1 MVSPSL
7 VADYKTNL
15 CRAKARDAQ
24 SALAFKSLKLQ
35 PSSPRS
41 IQTFPARH
49 LPPQALFPPYAKS
62 YIMRVDS
69 HSETS
74 FRTAR
79 SPNPLFCHPDFL
91 ERLESYR
98 TQPIGKRAALLLQ
111 RLLIDPERLH
121 YKATQ
126 GENKGWRRSRLGGS
140 SGSHFYAW
148 WAPAG
153 ALPLK
158 AFSNTPAGALFLR
171 DIRHHDDHSPLLAN
185 NFPDDYLPITVPEVR
200 REDFSPAPWTPQQ
213 AKFANAR
220 DNVRILKGYPGSGK
234 TTALLHAADQSPSTN
249 ILYLT
254 YSSDLAA
261 LARSYFDR
269 YCADSRQYHITTFPQ
284 FLRTLLNITTPPVPF
299 TEQRKRFSAEL
310 LSLSRNLGPWA
321 QNIPALFDEFHAHI
335 IGDALP
341 ARIGRFAACS
351 LQRRNESDY
360 FATRSRFIG
369 VSAAELASSAA
380 KRLEKSG
387 GPIATRFFPDLHLA
401 WSAVEQLPNLPSE
414 LLPWDCIA
422 IDECQDLTP
431 IETFFVA
438 QLAKRLQQLR
448 GRPIPVLIAGDEAQT
463 VRPTDFEWG
472 WLNDIFHAEIAT
484 PSVYKLSAN
493 LRSPRQIAELI
504 NKVWDLYAHLDK
516 RDRPSGQGW
525 ASIEDDAADQILYCA
540 AAPGEDLTTLLTDLQ
555 NREGLAIVS
564 FAESNPNIPGALTPA
579 EIKGLDFHS
588 VCVIDPGA
596 QLEKIKSARG
606 NSVDIENLSRR
617 LAIDQLRVA
626 VSRPTERLIWLDI
639 SPKPLRVNASLLF
652 LNGPLDNHSALTP
665 AALLKSLQEEN
676 LDLDER
682 VQRCQE
688 DSRQYLAVR
697 PDLAWS
703 RAHQAVTLL
712 GHKGD
717 INAILDPLTRESAY
731 NTLAEVC
738 FSLSMRKTR
747 LSPELGNPDL
757 LQEAAQAARNIPN
770 EDLSTLIFDIS
781 ELLNATSGEE
791 VNFALNLMSRIPGKL
806 EKLPPWF
813 LVELGREPAR
823 WIALLEG
830 VQYINA
836 NAAICARVLPP
847 FFKAIGLPDAEARS
861 ARLRASAVADL
872 IKGKFFK
879 AALTVLAEIP
889 ERNYKLE
896 AQCQEGIGDLAAAAN
911 AHIAYGNLESAID
924 CYRRVPDIKMA
935 LSAMKELKT
944 PPTAVPALEWIA
956 AMQALAA
963 KRPDNFNRV
972 VKAEEK
978 KLLEGILES
987 SLGVQRKKSAAK
999 KAATKAATKAPAAKK
1014 LAAKKVAAKKVAPN
1028 FTSRNPYF

>member
-1 MVSPSL
+1 MGLANELFQP
-7 VADYKTNL
+7 
-15 CRAKARDAQ
+15 RAKR
-24 SALAFKSLKLQ
+24 
-35 PSSPRS
+35 
-41 IQTFPARH
+41 
-49 LPPQALFPPYAKS
+49 
-62 YIMRVDS
+62 YIMRVAS
-69 HSETS
+69 HTEIS
-74 FRTAR
+74 FQTAR
-79 SPNPLFCHPDFL
+79 SSNPLFCHPDFL

-121 YKATQ
+121 YKSTQ

-158 AFSNTPAGALFLR
+158 SFSSPPAGALFLR
-171 DIRHHDDHSPLLAN
+171 DIRHHDDHTPLHAN
-185 NFPDDYLPITVPEVR
+185 NFPEDYLPVTVPEVR
-200 REDFSPAPWTPQQ
+200 GEDFGPAPWTSQQ
-213 AKFANAR
+213 AKFATAR
-220 DNVRILKGYPGSGK
+220 DHVRILKGHPGSGK
-234 TTALLHAADQSPSTN
+234 TTALLHAADQSPTSN

-254 YSSDLAA
+254 YSSDLAT

-269 YCADSRQYHITTFPQ
+269 YCANSREYHVTTFPQ
-284 FLRTLLNITTPPVPF
+284 FLRTLLNITAPPVPF
-299 TEQRKRFSAEL
+299 AEQRKRFSAEL
-310 LSLSRNLGPWA
+310 VSTSRNLGPWA

-335 IGDALP
+335 IGGALP
-341 ARIGRFAACS
+341 AQVGRFAACS
-351 LQRRNESDY
+351 SQRSNDADY
-360 FATRSRFIG
+360 MAIRSRSIG
-369 VSAAELASSAA
+369 VSPADVASSTA

-387 GPIATRFFPDLHLA
+387 GPIASRFFPDLHLA
-401 WSAVEQLPNLPSE
+401 WTAVEQLPNLPGE
-414 LLPWDCIA
+414 KLPWDCIA

-431 IETFFVA
+431 IETFFIA

-448 GRPIPVLIAGDEAQT
+448 GRPVPILIAGDEAQT

-472 WLNDIFHAEIAT
+472 WLNDIFHSQIAT
-484 PSVYKLSAN
+484 PSVHKLSAN

-504 NKVWDLYAHLDK
+504 NKVWDLYAHLEK

-540 AAPGEDLTTLLTDLQ
+540 AAPGEDLTTLLADLQ
-555 NREGLAIVS
+555 SREGLAIVS
-564 FAESNPNIPGALTPA
+564 FSESSPKIPGALTPA

-606 NSVDIENLSRR
+606 SSVDVENLSRR

-626 VSRPTERLIWLDI
+626 VSRPTERLILLDI

-652 LNGPLDNHSALTP
+652 LNGPIDNRSALTP

-676 LDLDER
+676 LDLEER

-688 DSRQYLAVR
+688 DARQYLAVR

-712 GHKGD
+712 GHPGE
-717 INAILDPLTRESAY
+717 INAIQDPLTRKSAY
-731 NTLAEVC
+731 STLAEVC
-738 FSLSMRKTR
+738 FSLGMRKIK
-747 LSPELGNPDL
+747 LSPELGNPIL
-757 LQEAAQAARNIPN
+757 LQEASQAARKIPN
-770 EDLSTLIFDIS
+770 EELSALIFEIY
-781 ELLNATSGEE
+781 EMFTATEGEE
-791 VNFALNLMSRIPGKL
+791 VNLALNLMSRIPGNL
-806 EKLPPWF
+806 ERLPPWF
-813 LVELGREPAR
+813 LVELGGEPAR

-830 VQYINA
+830 VQHLKA

-847 FFKAIGLPDAEARS
+847 FFNAIGLPDAEART
-861 ARLRASAVADL
+861 AKLRTSAVTDL

-879 AALTVLAEIP
+879 HALDILSEVP

-896 AQCQEGIGDLAAAAN
+896 AQCQEGIGDFAAAAS
-911 AHIAYGNLESAID
+911 AYRADGNLESAID
-924 CYRRVPDIKMA
+924 CYRRLPDISLA
-935 LSAMKELKT
+935 LSAMRELKT
-944 PPTAVPALEWIA
+944 PPTALPSLEWIA

-978 KLLEGILES
+978 KLLEALLET
-987 SLGVQRKKSAAK
+987 SLGVQRKKPAAK
-999 KAATKAATKAPAAKK
+999 KA
-1014 LAAKKVAAKKVAPN
+1014 AAKKVAAKKVAAKKVAAKKAPTN

>member
-1 MVSPSL
+1 M
-7 VADYKTNL
+7 
-15 CRAKARDAQ
+15 
-24 SALAFKSLKLQ
+24 
-35 PSSPRS
+35 
-41 IQTFPARH
+41 
-49 LPPQALFPPYAKS
+49 
-62 YIMRVDS
+62 DS

-79 SPNPLFCHPDFL
+79 NPNPLFCHPDFL

-121 YKATQ
+121 YKGTQ

-158 AFSNTPAGALFLR
+158 AFTDTPAGALFLR
-171 DIRHHDDHSPLLAN
+171 DIRHHDDHTPLLAH

-200 REDFSPAPWTPQQ
+200 REDFGPAPWTPQQ
-213 AKFANAR
+213 AKFATAR
-220 DNVRILKGYPGSGK
+220 DNVRILKGHPGSGK
-234 TTALLHAADQSPSTN
+234 TTALLHAADQSPSSN

-269 YCADSRQYHITTFPQ
+269 YCADSRQYHVTTFPQ
-284 FLRTLLNITTPPVPF
+284 FLRTLLNVNIPPVPF
-299 TEQRKRFSAEL
+299 AEQRKRFSAEL
-310 LSLSRNLGPWA
+310 SSLSRNLGPWA

-335 IGDALP
+335 IGGALP
-341 ARIGRFAACS
+341 ALVGRFAACS
-351 LQRRNESDY
+351 LQRRNDSEY
-360 FATRSRFIG
+360 FATRCRSIG
-369 VSAAELASSAA
+369 VTATELASSTA

-401 WSAVEQLPNLPSE
+401 WSAVQQLPNIPAE
-414 LLPWDCIA
+414 KLPWDCIA

-431 IETFFVA
+431 IETFFIA
-438 QLAKRLQQLR
+438 QLAKRLQELR
-448 GRPIPVLIAGDEAQT
+448 GHPIPVLIAGDEAQT

-484 PSVYKLSAN
+484 PSVHKLSAN

-504 NKVWDLYAHLDK
+504 NKVWDLYAHLEK

-525 ASIEDDAADQILYCA
+525 ASIEDDATDQILYCA
-540 AAPGEDLTTLLTDLQ
+540 AAPGEDLTTLLADLQ
-555 NREGLAIVS
+555 SREGLAIVS
-564 FAESNPNIPGALTPA
+564 FTETHPNIPGALTPS

-588 VCVIDPGA
+588 VCVIDPGV
-596 QLEKIKSARG
+596 QLEKVKSTRG
-606 NSVDIENLSRR
+606 NPVDIENLSRR

-639 SPKPLRVNASLLF
+639 SPKPARVNASLLF
-652 LNGPLDNHSALTP
+652 LNGPFHNHSALTP

-676 LDLDER
+676 LGLDER

-688 DSRQYLAVR
+688 DARQYLAIR

-712 GHKGD
+712 GHND
-717 INAILDPLTRESAY
+717 ELNSIQDPLTRKTAY

-747 LSPELGNPDL
+747 LSPELGNPNL
-757 LQEAAQAARNIPN
+757 LQEAVHAARNIPN
-770 EDLSTLIFDIS
+770 EDLSSLLFNIA
-781 ELLNATSGEE
+781 ELLYSTNGEE
-791 VNFALNLMSRIPGKL
+791 INAALNLMSSIPGKL
-806 EKLPPWF
+806 DNLPSWF
-813 LVELGREPAR
+813 LVELAGEPAR
-823 WIALLEG
+823 WISLLQS
-830 VQYINA
+830 VQQINA
-836 NAAICARVLPP
+836 NAAICVRVLPP

-861 ARLRASAVADL
+861 AKLRASAVTDL

-879 AALTVLAEIP
+879 DALTVLAEIP
-889 ERNYKLE
+889 ETNYKLK
-896 AQCQEGIGDLAAAAN
+896 AQCLEGIGDLAAAAT
-911 AHIAYGNLESAID
+911 AHRADGNLESAID
-924 CYRRVPDIKMA
+924 CYRRVPDIKQT
-935 LSAMKELKT
+935 LSAMKELKS
-944 PPTAVPALEWIA
+944 PHTAAPALEWVA
-956 AMQALAA
+956 AMQVLAA

-978 KLLEGILES
+978 KLLESVLES
-987 SLGVQRKKSAAK
+987 SLGVQRKKTAAK
-999 KAATKAATKAPAAKK
+999 KATKKAVVKAHAPKK
-1014 LAAKKVAAKKVAPN
+1014 LAAKKVVVKKAPSN
-1028 FTSRNPYF
+1028 FTSRGPFF